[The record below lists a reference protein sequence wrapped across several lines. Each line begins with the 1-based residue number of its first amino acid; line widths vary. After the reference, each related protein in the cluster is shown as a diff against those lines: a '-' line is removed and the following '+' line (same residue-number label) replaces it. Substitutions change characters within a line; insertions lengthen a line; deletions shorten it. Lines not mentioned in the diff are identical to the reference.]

1 MPPPARFKIRISTFR
16 GQRMNGQSYELVLLG
31 GALAVLA
38 LLLPWRRG
46 KAPIP
51 WTAVGMSGLGVVVLV
66 AHAMRETIARLASE
80 PGSWLDPSATQWSTW
95 RLVELGGLVIVGVGV
110 VLLAQTA
117 EHERVDSSRRRQLDA
132 LAPNVDISAPL
143 LRALIQTSPGTM
155 LLLTNRAGASE
166 QPRFH
171 VAFMDETRAG
181 GHGRRFGAGRK
192 LLTEIYTPS
201 LSEGIY
207 SVAQRALL
215 TNSVAES
222 TCECAESGRSYTFSA
237 AAHGQSVIVMLED
250 ISERKKAE
258 ESLRRVA
265 YTDPITGLANRPMLE
280 NALERAISA
289 SRSESAERFAVIYV
303 DFDGF
308 KSVNDRYGHHV
319 GDALLASIGAR
330 IAELLSGFVGRSSEE
345 NIAARWGG
353 DEFVILLGE
362 SRVDEVDAFAQRLL
376 ERLAEAHQLDGV
388 EVTSTAS
395 IGVVVCKGQYETHT
409 EVVRDADA
417 AMYEAKRL
425 GRNRVIK
432 GGESSDSSA
441 LQARR
446 REDWLETSPEAPGD
460 EERQTG

>member
-1 MPPPARFKIRISTFR
+1 MDVQT
-16 GQRMNGQSYELVLLG
+16 YELILLG
-31 GALAVLA
+31 GALSVLA
-38 LLLPWRRG
+38 LLLPWQKR

-51 WTAVGMSGLGVVVLV
+51 WTAVGVSGMGIVVLV
-66 AHAMRETIARLASE
+66 AHALRETIANYAAQQ
-80 PGSWLDPSATQWSTW
+80 GSWLDPASAQWSTW
-95 RLVELGGLVIVGVGV
+95 RIVELGGLVIVGVGV

-117 EHERVDSSRRRQLDA
+117 EHERTAASRRRQLDA

-171 VAFMDETRAG
+171 VAFVDESGSG
-181 GHGRRFGAGRK
+181 GHGKKFGAGRK

-201 LSEGIY
+201 LAEGIY
-207 SVAQRALL
+207 TVAQRALL
-215 TNSVAES
+215 TNSVSES
-222 TCECAESGRSYTFSA
+222 ECECAESGRSYTFSA

-250 ISERKKAE
+250 ISERRKAE

-280 NALERAISA
+280 NALEGAIEI
-289 SRSESAERFAVIYV
+289 SRSESGDRFAVIYI

-308 KSVNDRYGHHV
+308 KSINDRHGHHV
-319 GDALLASIGAR
+319 GDALLSSIGSR
-330 IAELLSGFVGRSSEE
+330 VAELLRSFEGRSEDE
-345 NIAARWGG
+345 HIAARWGG
-353 DEFVILLGE
+353 DEFVVLLGE
-362 SRVDEVDAFAQRLL
+362 SRVNEVDAFAQRLL
-376 ERLAEAHQLDGV
+376 ERLAQPHQLEGI
-388 EVTSTAS
+388 EVVSTAS
-395 IGVVVCKGQYETHT
+395 IGVVVCRGQYDTHMD
-409 EVVRDADA
+409 VVRDADA

-432 GGESSDSSA
+432 GGESDGASG

-446 REDWLETSPEAPGD
+446 REDWQGKQQGGD
-460 EERQTG
+460 SEQERHAG